1 MPPHKIHAEREQ
13 LIHHHAPSR
22 IARRLARGPEKNY
35 LRDFIY
41 GAIDGS
47 ITTFAIVAGVA
58 GAGLSA
64 TVVVI
69 LGLANMLADGF
80 SMAVGNYLGIRAEN
94 QLRDKT
100 RRQEMREI
108 ALYPEGER
116 EEVRQIFAAK
126 GFEGN
131 ALDTIVDTI
140 TSDERL
146 WVDTML
152 QDEHGLTL
160 ESANP
165 LLAASITFVAFL
177 SLGVLPLLPFLIDAV
192 SPGVITHPYLSSC
205 ATTAI
210 AFIIIGVA
218 KGAQVGSSRSVAA
231 LETLLMGGVA
241 ALLAYGI
248 GYALNG
254 LVA

>member
-1 MPPHKIHAEREQ
+1 MPPHRIHAEREQ
-13 LIHHHAPSR
+13 LIEHHAPAS
-22 IARRLARGPEKNY
+22 IAHRLAQGPSQNY

-41 GAIDGS
+41 GAIDGA

-64 TVVVI
+64 TVVVV
-69 LGLANMLADGF
+69 LGLANLLADGF
-80 SMAVGNYLGIRAEN
+80 SMAVSNYLGVRADN

-126 GFEGN
+126 GFEGP
-131 ALDTIVDTI
+131 ALKTIVDTI
-140 TSDERL
+140 TDDERL

-160 ESANP
+160 ESANAVA
-165 LLAASITFVAFL
+165 AASVTFVAFI
-177 SLGVLPLLPFLIDAV
+177 SLGALPLLPFLINTVSLNTVTQPYIVSGVLTAV
-192 SPGVITHPYLSSC
+192 SFVLVG
-205 ATTAI
+205 A
-210 AFIIIGVA
+210 A
-218 KGAQVGSSRSVAA
+218 KGAQVGSSRWVAA
-231 LETLLMGGVA
+231 LETLLMGGAA

>member
-1 MPPHKIHAEREQ
+1 MPPHRVQAEREQ
-13 LIHHHAPSR
+13 IIACHAPAR
-22 IARRLARGPEKNY
+22 IAARLARGPSQNF

-41 GAIDGS
+41 GAIDGA

-69 LGLANMLADGF
+69 LGLANLLADGF
-80 SMAVGNYLGIRAEN
+80 SMAVSNYLGVRAEN

-100 RRQEMREI
+100 RRQEVREI

-116 EEVRQIFAAK
+116 EEIRQIFRAK
-126 GFEGN
+126 GFEGV
-131 ALDTIVDTI
+131 ALSTIVETI
-140 TSDERL
+140 TGDERL

-160 ESANP
+160 ESANAI
-165 LLAASITFVAFL
+165 AAAAVTFVAFI
-177 SLGVLPLLPFLIDAV
+177 SLGALPLLPFLINAASVDAV
-192 SPGVITHPYLSSC
+192 AQPYMVSC
-205 ATTAI
+205 ALTAVS
-210 AFIIIGVA
+210 FILVGAA
-218 KGAQVGSSRSVAA
+218 KGAQVGSSRSMAA
-231 LETLLMGGVA
+231 LETLLMGGAA